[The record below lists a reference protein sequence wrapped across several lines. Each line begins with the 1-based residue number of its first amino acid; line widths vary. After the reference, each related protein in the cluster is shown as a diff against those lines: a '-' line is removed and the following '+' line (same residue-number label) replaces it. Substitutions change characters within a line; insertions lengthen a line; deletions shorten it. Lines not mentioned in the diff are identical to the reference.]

1 VKQKHAHNEHT
12 QDEAPQARASTDS
25 ATSVEEG
32 LDSKVV
38 VYDVESNLG
47 ICFARKLENSMEYM
61 RRQMVEK

>member
-1 VKQKHAHNEHT
+1 MLITNTRRMKPLRLEHL
-12 QDEAPQARASTDS
+12 QIQQRALNIE
-25 ATSVEEG
+25 EEG